1 MQALWAS
8 GGSVDLAAR
17 KLGLT
22 YQVAEDS
29 TYLLTILG
37 RLYVNEREK
46 RARALSIG
54 PLAARRLLRNAERI
68 EREFRDQ
75 FLPQFLVDLRLT
87 EIADFDRS
95 PRGSWLR
102 RSFVYATA
110 LCTKHMLRSIPSTLP
125 PGFM

>member
-1 MQALWAS
+1 MLPRPTALSLSLMQALWAS

-75 FLPQFLVDLRLT
+75 FLPQFLVD
-87 EIADFDRS
+87 
-95 PRGSWLR
+95 
-102 RSFVYATA
+102 
-110 LCTKHMLRSIPSTLP
+110 
-125 PGFM
+125 